1 LIIFYKEAVSNIQG
15 QLQKIQIKLEKIY
28 EDKLDGIIV
37 EEFWFRKH
45 HEYKQEQARLLRS
58 LEDHKKGSNNYLE
71 TGIQLIELAQ
81 KALIL
86 YKRQGNTE
94 KRRLLR
100 FISSNFLLQ
109 KTKSCS
115 KS

>member
-1 LIIFYKEAVSNIQG
+1 M
-15 QLQKIQIKLEKIY
+15 KLEKIY
-28 EDKLDGIIV
+28 EDKLEGIIV

-45 HEYKQEQARLLRS
+45 QEYKREQARLIKS
-58 LEDHKKGSNNYLE
+58 LEEHKKGSNNYLE

-86 YKRQGNTE
+86 YQRQSGTE

-100 FISSNFLLQ
+100 FISSNFLLESG
-109 KTKSCS
+109 KLLYELKEPFNHMS
-115 KS
+115 KSGDFAKWRI